1 MLVIIGDSR
10 GGGHGCGHGHSCSR
24 SVLFLTMPGSAQGLL
39 PAWCLGISPG
49 GKKITRN

>member
-10 GGGHGCGHGHSCSR
+10 GGGHGHSCSR
-24 SVLFLTMPGSAQGLL
+24 SVLFLTMPGSAEGLL

-49 GKKITRN
+49 DKKITRN